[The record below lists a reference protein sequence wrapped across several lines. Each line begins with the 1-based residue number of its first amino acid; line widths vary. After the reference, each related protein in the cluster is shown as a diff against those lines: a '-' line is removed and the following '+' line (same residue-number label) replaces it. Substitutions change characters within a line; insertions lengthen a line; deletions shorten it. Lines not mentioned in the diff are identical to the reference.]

1 MRRDRGNRRTHGL
14 RSAGFTLIEL
24 MVTVAVIAILSAVAV
39 PAMTGL
45 INHSRI
51 SGLTGEVVS
60 AIQLARSEAVRR
72 NARVTLC
79 PSTDGTT
86 CANSTDWTGWIVLA
100 RDNTAATDHV
110 MLAETAPGSTQV
122 SGPAGGI
129 VFRPSGLL
137 VAQSQLTVCVPTT
150 NPAANQRVVTVALS
164 GSPITERAN
173 GGGQCP

>member
-1 MRRDRGNRRTHGL
+1 MHG
-14 RSAGFTLIEL
+14 RHGGGFTLVEL

-45 INHSRI
+45 INRSRI

-60 AIQLARSEAVRR
+60 ALQLARSEAVRR

-79 PSTDGTT
+79 PSADGLT
-86 CANSTDWTGWIVLA
+86 CTNSVDWAGWIIEA
-100 RDNTAATDHV
+100 RDNATGTDQV
-110 MLAETAPGSTQV
+110 ILAGTAPSNTQV
-122 SGPAGGI
+122 SGPAGGV

-137 VAQSQLTVCVPTT
+137 VSQSQLTVCMPTN

-164 GSPITERAN
+164 GSPITTPQE